1 MKGMINKQGVLHIQ
15 RAGYMQAQD
24 CPYSSV
30 PNDKYRK
37 CGDWCPLFSEP
48 IYLGKDRIGGIPVP
62 SFDITICQDR
72 TIRFNGF
79 YDGRVKQVNEVSK

>member
-1 MKGMINKQGVLHIQ
+1 MKGLIDKQGVLHIE
-15 RAGYMQAQD
+15 RSGYMKKQS
-24 CPYSSV
+24 CPFTNV
-30 PNDKYRK
+30 TDENLCA

-48 IYLGKDRIGGIPVP
+48 IYLGKDRIGGIPIP